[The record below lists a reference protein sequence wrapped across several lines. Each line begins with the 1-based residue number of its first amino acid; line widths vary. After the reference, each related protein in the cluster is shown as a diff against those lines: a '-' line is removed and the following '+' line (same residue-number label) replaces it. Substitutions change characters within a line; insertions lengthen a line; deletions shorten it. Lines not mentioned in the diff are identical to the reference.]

1 MFFEVKKKLKKC
13 TFFDNLRIITQEG
26 NMKTTQMTPFLHL
39 LFLLY
44 LFVTF
49 ISEFENIY
57 NSFSDSLLRS
67 ILVCKIPQ
75 FFSKSYWFGQLII
88 LLQKVSEVTKN
99 LYYVLSARGSKIPI
113 YLGSSSWTTLE
124 VEENFI

>member
-1 MFFEVKKKLKKC
+1 ME
-13 TFFDNLRIITQEG
+13 
-26 NMKTTQMTPFLHL
+26 TTQMTPFLHL